1 MLIKIE
7 NGNIKPKDSNKYYS
21 FSTKKKAEQQPRY
34 VLTSYTLFK
43 SLNPMSVIPTFPI
56 YISKTKDFFFFFFL
70 GIQRLPVQNNIS
82 FCQKEKRKK
91 KEKKR
96 KISRDST
103 VSFRYRFSHRIQI
116 QVR

>member
-21 FSTKKKAEQQPRY
+21 FSTKRKAEQQPRY

-56 YISKTKDFFFFFFL
+56 YISKTKDFFFFFFW
-70 GIQRLPVQNNIS
+70 GFKGFQFRIIS
-82 FCQKEKRKK
+82 RSVKKK

-96 KISRDST
+96 KEKKNIS
-103 VSFRYRFSHRIQI
+103 
-116 QVR
+116 